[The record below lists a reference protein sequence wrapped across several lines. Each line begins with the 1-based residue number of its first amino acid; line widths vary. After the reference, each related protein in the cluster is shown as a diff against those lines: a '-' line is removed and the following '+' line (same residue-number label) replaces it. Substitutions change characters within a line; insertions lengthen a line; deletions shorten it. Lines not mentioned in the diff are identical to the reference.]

1 MRQWEYAFSSGVV
14 HAQDPSFFDDFTPRR
29 GNWHTWDVRHLNSA
43 QCRIAAK
50 HAAEDICWE
59 KMKTAVVIT
68 TGVVFTTVVAASLL
82 FWAGAVVYLTGS
94 FFAALLEISAGITAL
109 EIGIWSVIV
118 LVGTAA
124 AAYGAA
130 GLAFVVTIIWTK
142 EFLPAINR
150 SASYR
155 DHLHTSIDTLMK
167 KAENRV

>member
-1 MRQWEYAFSSGVV
+1 M
-14 HAQDPSFFDDFTPRR
+14 
-29 GNWHTWDVRHLNSA
+29 
-43 QCRIAAK
+43 
-50 HAAEDICWE
+50 
-59 KMKTAVVIT
+59 IT